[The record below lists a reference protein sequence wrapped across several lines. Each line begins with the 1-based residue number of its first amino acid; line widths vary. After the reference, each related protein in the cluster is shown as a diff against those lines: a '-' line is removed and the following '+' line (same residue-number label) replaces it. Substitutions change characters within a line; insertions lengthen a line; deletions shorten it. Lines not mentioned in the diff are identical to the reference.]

1 MTYDHGLTFDRMSMD
16 AAGVFLVGQLERLDT
31 QLHMPLANVTWSRDI
46 VLRQDVSIADE
57 YSSYT
62 NTAFASAGGASPNGK
77 SWIGKD
83 STAIAGIAVDNGKTL
98 SQLFLWGQELGWT
111 LPELASSQQLG
122 TPIDSQKHEGLQLK
136 YNMDL
141 DEQVYIGDNQY
152 NVTGLVNSDTKVGL
166 VTNAIT
172 GAWTS
177 GATADQ
183 IINDIQTF
191 LEGAWNAAALSV
203 VPAKLLLP
211 PIQFAYIQSAKVST
225 AGNESILEYVKRN
238 SLCNSVN
245 GVPLDIKPLKWLTGR
260 GASGNQRMVAYTNQK
275 DYVRFPLVP
284 LQRTPLEYRG
294 INQLTTYFGRL
305 GLVEFPQKETV
316 SYCDGI

>member
-46 VLRQDVSIADE
+46 ILRQDVSIADE

-62 NTAFASAGGASPNGK
+62 NTAFAAAGGASPNGK

-122 TPIDSQKHEGLQLK
+122 TPIDSQKHDGLQLK

-172 GAWTS
+172 GGWTG

-191 LEGAWNAAALSV
+191 LEGAWNAAAFAV
-203 VPAKLLLP
+203 VPTKLLLP
-211 PIQFAYIQSAKVST
+211 PIQFAYIQAAKVSS

-245 GVPLDIKPLKWLTGR
+245 GIPLDIKPLKWLTGR
-260 GASGNQRMVAYTNQK
+260 GVSSTQRMVAYTNQK

-316 SYCDGI
+316 AYCDGI